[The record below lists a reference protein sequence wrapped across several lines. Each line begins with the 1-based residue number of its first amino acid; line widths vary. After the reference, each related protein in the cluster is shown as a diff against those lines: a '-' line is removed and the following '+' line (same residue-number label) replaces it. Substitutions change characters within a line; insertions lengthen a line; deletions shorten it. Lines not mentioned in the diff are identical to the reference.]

1 MHDIFL
7 VLALVFVLV
16 AGLLFFAPHRKLL
29 NFVDYGPGGAVRR
42 LNRYAAVRLLIPLLV
57 NLGCHFMAARR
68 PELTV
73 PLVFLTPLSV
83 LCVVVW
89 VGIGSRRFAT
99 ARVSSG
105 GAPPTR
111 T

>member
-1 MHDIFL
+1 MQDIFL
-7 VLALVFVLV
+7 VLALVFAFV
-16 AGLLFFAPHRKLL
+16 AALLFFAPHRKLL
-29 NFVDYGPGGAVRR
+29 NFVDYGPNDAVRR

-57 NLGCHFMAARR
+57 NLGCHFVAARR

-89 VGIGSRRFAT
+89 VG
-99 ARVSSG
+99 V
-105 GAPPTR
+105 GAGRMAAQDAPVQRNTP
-111 T
+111 